1 MIISTRNNITQIK
14 KYCYCIKY
22 IFFYSEIQLSKIEV

>member
-14 KYCYCIKY
+14 KYCYCINF
-22 IFFYSEIQLSKIEV
+22 FFYSEIQLSKIEV

>member
-14 KYCYCIKY
+14 KYCYCIKL
-22 IFFYSEIQLSKIEV
+22 FYSEIQLSKIEV